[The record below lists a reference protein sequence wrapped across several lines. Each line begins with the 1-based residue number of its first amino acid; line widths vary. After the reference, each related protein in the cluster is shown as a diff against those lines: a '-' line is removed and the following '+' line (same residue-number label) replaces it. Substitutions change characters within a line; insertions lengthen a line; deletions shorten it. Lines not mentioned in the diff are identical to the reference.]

1 MNSGTGIRKIPYSI
15 SVSGFQASQGRI
27 FCQTFCKKTPDEII
41 NVGENMKKNYCKNL
55 GEYIEKGMK
64 AQTINQIKKTREI
77 KEESAQVRKKSR
89 SRDDGWEW

>member
-1 MNSGTGIRKIPYSI
+1 MAEYFVK
-15 SVSGFQASQGRI
+15 
-27 FCQTFCKKTPDEII
+27 TFWKKTPDEII

>member
-1 MNSGTGIRKIPYSI
+1 MAEYFVKT
-15 SVSGFQASQGRI
+15 
-27 FCQTFCKKTPDEII
+27 FCQKTLDEII
-41 NVGENMKKNYCKNL
+41 NVGEDMKKNYCKNL

-77 KEESAQVRKKSR
+77 KEEIAQVRKKSR

>member
-1 MNSGTGIRKIPYSI
+1 MRLID
-15 SVSGFQASQGRI
+15 FQLLLQVRLHKTEY
-27 FCQTFCKKTPDEII
+27 FVKTFWKKTPDEII
-41 NVGENMKKNYCKNL
+41 NVGEDMKKNYCKNL

-77 KEESAQVRKKSR
+77 KEEIAQVRKKTR

>member
-1 MNSGTGIRKIPYSI
+1 MAEYFVK
-15 SVSGFQASQGRI
+15 
-27 FCQTFCKKTPDEII
+27 TFWKKTPDEII
-41 NVGENMKKNYCKNL
+41 NVGEDMKKNYCKNL

-77 KEESAQVRKKSR
+77 KEEIAQVRKKTR

>member
-1 MNSGTGIRKIPYSI
+1 MRLID
-15 SVSGFQASQGRI
+15 FQMLSSTSPASQGRI
-27 FCQTFCKKTPDEII
+27 FCQTFWKKTLDEII
-41 NVGENMKKNYCKNL
+41 NVGEDMKKNYCKNL

-77 KEESAQVRKKSR
+77 KEEIAQVRKKSR

>member
-1 MNSGTGIRKIPYSI
+1 MLSSI
-15 SVSGFQASQGRI
+15 SPASHGRI
-27 FCQTFCKKTPDEII
+27 FCQTFWKKTLYEII
-41 NVGENMKKNYCKNL
+41 NVGEDMKKNYCKNL

-77 KEESAQVRKKSR
+77 KEEIVRVRKKSR